1 MPVALTLCGVEKSY
15 GVHEVLTGVDLMLDA
30 GGRLGIVG
38 PNGCGKST
46 LLNVIAGQEAADGGN
61 CALGRGARLGYL
73 RQETVGKSE
82 LPVWEELLR
91 VFEPVL
97 EMERTLRELEA
108 RMGELHD
115 RDPQGYARC
124 IDEYDRLTRRFEE
137 RGGYRYRSDMQ
148 GVLAGLGFGEERYG
162 QRVNT
167 LSGGERTRLALAKL
181 LLEKPEVLL
190 LDEPTNHLDMASVE
204 WLEGMLKTYPGALII
219 VSHDRYFLDALAT
232 QIAEL
237 EGGKLTLYQGNY
249 TEYVRRSEERRRQKQ
264 REYDLYIAEVE
275 RQEKIIERFRSFNR
289 EKSIR
294 AAESREKALARMEV
308 VEKPVSEKPLAF
320 SFSEPAPTG
329 QDVLTVAGLAKAFNG
344 RPLFSGLGFRL
355 RAGDRVALIGRNG
368 VGKSTVLKILAG
380 MVEADEGAYLF
391 GARVSPGY
399 FDQQQDT
406 MNEANSVLD
415 EVWQVQPRLSQTQV
429 RSLLGSFQF
438 RGDEVFQPIGTL
450 SGGER
455 GRVALCK
462 LLLTRSNLL
471 LLDEPTNHLDM
482 GARQA
487 LEEALANYTGT
498 LLTVSHDRYFINR
511 VANRVLVLEEDG
523 LTGYL
528 GNYDSYLEQRRRA
541 QAGEADAGPQLT
553 KTEKREQNR
562 RERLGREARKRL
574 RLEAQAAEAE
584 VLRIEGELERLAGE
598 LADPDGERVRE
609 LSAAYGELEAALP
622 PAYERWERAQTAWE
636 QAKDEG

>member
-1 MPVALTLCGVEKSY
+1 M
-15 GVHEVLTGVDLMLDA
+15 
-30 GGRLGIVG
+30 
-38 PNGCGKST
+38 
-46 LLNVIAGQEAADGGN
+46 
-61 CALGRGARLGYL
+61 
-73 RQETVGKSE
+73 GKSE

-167 LSGGERTRLALAKL
+167 LSGGRRDRLALAKL

-219 VSHDRYFLDALAT
+219 VSHDRYFLDALGI

-329 QDVLTVAGLAKAFNG
+329 QDVLTVAGLPKAFNG

-553 KTEKREQNR
+553 KTKGGSEPP
-562 RERLGREARKRL
+562 GTPDREARKRL
-574 RLEAQAAEAE
+574 AGGSGGGGGGAAHRGRTGAACRGVGGPRRGAGAGAQRRLWGAGSRAAPPTSAGSG
-584 VLRIEGELERLAGE
+584 LDAGSRQRTRDNARERYYNRKRGYPCLYSIPG
-598 LADPDGERVRE
+598 
-609 LSAAYGELEAALP
+609 
-622 PAYERWERAQTAWE
+622 
-636 QAKDEG
+636 